1 MIVLFHKKGKP
12 KTETKSYRPVSLLP
26 TLGKILEKLL
36 LGRLNFHLRTN
47 NLQAPNQYGFTANK
61 SSEEAIVDF
70 MDEIETARSTNQ
82 HALAISLDIKG
93 AFDHLEYN
101 SIKTSL
107 NNINFPSNTKETL
120 IDLLSGRQVILNTP
134 QGPATLPQHRGC
146 PQGSC
151 TGPAFWNL
159 VANEVLTQS
168 WPDGVHLQAFADDF
182 IFLKCF
188 NSTFQDDEWKK
199 MQKDKNVKV
208 EEKKRSRIENFARDI
223 EEIGV
228 YSIDIKKTPASIQR
242 KHDGILLARHENY
255 QEFFKE
261 QKKMAQIKRIEGYKE
276 TNVESIS
283 NDIEEMEIYPMD
295 ITYIPASIRRKH
307 EMSLP
312 QAYDDQ
318 KYLNELKEM
327 LQDNE
332 LSRDIRFEDDFLR
345 SYITS
350 NDYKMDHA
358 FSKIQNLLK
367 LRINHNYFFHNL
379 SFDFTQYPAYRFI
392 TILPYRQKDG
402 SAILL
407 FELAKWDP
415 EKVPLEHLK
424 QILFITGIQSVRNPV
439 TQASGLNIIYD
450 FIDAG
455 FQYIK
460 YCTPQNLFL
469 LNHVEILYIHSSEKE
484 LLDFFP
490 PSVLPT
496 QYGGNLIEYYAAD
509 WYKKANL
516 QHGNYPA
523 EGQKNI
529 F

>member
-182 IFLKCF
+182 IFLICL
-188 NSTFQDDEWKK
+188 E
-199 MQKDKNVKV
+199 
-208 EEKKRSRIENFARDI
+208 RIP
-223 EEIGV
+223 
-228 YSIDIKKTPASIQR
+228 TP
-242 KHDGILLARHENY
+242 
-255 QEFFKE
+255 
-261 QKKMAQIKRIEGYKE
+261 
-276 TNVESIS
+276 
-283 NDIEEMEIYPMD
+283 
-295 ITYIPASIRRKH
+295 
-307 EMSLP
+307 
-312 QAYDDQ
+312 
-318 KYLNELKEM
+318 
-327 LQDNE
+327 
-332 LSRDIRFEDDFLR
+332 
-345 SYITS
+345 
-350 NDYKMDHA
+350 
-358 FSKIQNLLK
+358 
-367 LRINHNYFFHNL
+367 
-379 SFDFTQYPAYRFI
+379 
-392 TILPYRQKDG
+392 
-402 SAILL
+402 
-407 FELAKWDP
+407 
-415 EKVPLEHLK
+415 
-424 QILFITGIQSVRNPV
+424 
-439 TQASGLNIIYD
+439 
-450 FIDAG
+450 
-455 FQYIK
+455 
-460 YCTPQNLFL
+460 
-469 LNHVEILYIHSSEKE
+469 
-484 LLDFFP
+484 
-490 PSVLPT
+490 
-496 QYGGNLIEYYAAD
+496 
-509 WYKKANL
+509 
-516 QHGNYPA
+516 
-523 EGQKNI
+523 
-529 F
+529 